1 MQVGGAVS
9 LTGTVSSSTGVDSA
23 FASASSV
30 LPINNST
37 TLRLSSEMIFQLID
51 DGCENI
57 QNLRTSQQPGSE
69 ENLDRTRNS
78 STSSH
83 PSFVLKARA
92 RMLKPGFDIDS
103 PRVPHP
109 TCIV

>member
-1 MQVGGAVS
+1 
-9 LTGTVSSSTGVDSA
+9 
-23 FASASSV
+23 V
-30 LPINNST
+30 LPTTNST
-37 TLRLSSEMIFQLID
+37 TSHVSSEMVWKVIN

-92 RMLKPGFDIDS
+92 RMLKSGFDIDS
-103 PRVPHP
+103 PRVPALSN
-109 TCIV
+109 IV